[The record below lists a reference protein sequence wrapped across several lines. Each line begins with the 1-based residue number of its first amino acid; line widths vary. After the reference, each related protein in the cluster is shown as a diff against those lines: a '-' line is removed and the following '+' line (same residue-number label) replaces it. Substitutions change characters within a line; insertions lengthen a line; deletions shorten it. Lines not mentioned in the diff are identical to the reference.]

1 MKPTENILIEP
12 RVTEKTVAQKGRFG
26 FIVQATA
33 TKAEIKKAV
42 ESHYGV
48 KVIRVNITK
57 SPEKSRI
64 VKRGISV
71 RKKSALKKATVSLK
85 SGETLDFN
93 AFK

>member
-1 MKPTENILIEP
+1 MTLTSNVLVEP
-12 RVTEKTVAQKGRFG
+12 RVTEKTVAQKGRFS
-26 FIVQATA
+26 FVVQADA
-33 TKAEIKKAV
+33 SKEAIKKAI

-48 KVIRVNITK
+48 KVERVNITK

-71 RKKSALKKATVSLK
+71 RKKPALKKATVSLK
-85 SGETLDFN
+85 GGATLDFN